1 MNPQNDTRHSTEA
14 LDRTP
19 RARALIDHDT
29 DGDAQ
34 AREERAALEG
44 WAMDVDTRGAL
55 VGDVLM
61 RLVSRV
67 LEGVKNSR
75 DNADP
80 DPAAGLDTIIGAMD
94 HLVVAQDALD
104 GLYLRGEAPAD
115 LEDEASRF
123 YGVGWGL

>member
-1 MNPQNDTRHSTEA
+1 MDTNGPRHSTEA
-14 LDRTP
+14 LY
-19 RARALIDHDT
+19 RARGARPLIDHDT

-44 WAMDVDTRGAL
+44 WAMDADTRGAL

-67 LEGVKNSR
+67 LEGVKDSR

-80 DPAAGLDTIIGAMD
+80 DPAAGLDTIIGTMERI
-94 HLVVAQDALD
+94 VVAQDALD
-104 GLYLRGEAPAD
+104 GLYLRAAVPAG
-115 LEDEASRF
+115 LEDEASRL
-123 YGVGWGL
+123 YGLGRDL